1 MDDQDMPSCFIF
13 IDKEGRWF
21 HKGAEMV
28 RRDIVRFFYER
39 IGMDSLGRYV
49 IHWGDEACYLDVED
63 TPFVVQKVRLEE
75 DGGIQ
80 DFRLFLSDDTAE
92 SLKPD
97 TLFLGEENVL
107 YCTVKHGRFPARFH
121 RPAYYQL
128 AEFVQEEEGRFYLS
142 LNGKKYFIRPQ
153 ASDELTP
160 S

>member
-1 MDDQDMPSCFIF
+1 MKDQDIPSCFIF

-39 IGMDSLGRYV
+39 IGMDSFGRYM
-49 IHWGDEACYLDVED
+49 IRWGDERCYLDVED
-63 TPFVVQKVRLEE
+63 TPFVVHKVRREE

-80 DFRLFLSDDTAE
+80 GFRLFLSDDTTE
-92 SLKPD
+92 GLTPQ

-107 YCTVKHGRFPARFH
+107 YCMVKQGKFPARFH

-128 AEFVQEEEGRFYLS
+128 AEFVQEEEGRFYLP
-142 LNGKKYFIRPQ
+142 LNGEKHFIHHK
-153 ASDELTP
+153 SSE
-160 S
+160 

>member
-1 MDDQDMPSCFIF
+1 MNDQDIPSCFIF

-39 IGMDSLGRYV
+39 IGTDSLGRYV
-49 IHWGDEACYLDVED
+49 IRWGDERCYLDVED
-63 TPFVVQKVRLEE
+63 TPFVVHKVRREE

-80 DFRLFLSDDTAE
+80 DFRLFLSDDTTE
-92 SLKPD
+92 GLIPQ

-107 YCTVKHGRFPARFH
+107 YCMVKQGKFPARFH

-128 AEFVQEEEGRFYLS
+128 AEFVQEEEGRFYLP
-142 LNGKKYFIRPQ
+142 LNGEKHFIRPKS
-153 ASDELTP
+153 SD
-160 S
+160 